1 MNRRL
6 FIRNAAT
13 FALGFPLAASL
24 TSVTSAFAAGEVTD
38 QDRILGDTNAPV
50 TIIEYASLTCPH
62 CANFHQTV
70 MPDIKANWIDTGK
83 ARLVY
88 RHMPLDGVALRGAI
102 IAECFEGDR
111 YFSFLD
117 LLFQQQKIWAF
128 GGDPMAG
135 LQKIALLAGVN
146 KERFDECLNN
156 KELANRII
164 TQARDGKAV
173 FGINSTPS
181 FVINGDVFAGGRDY
195 DAMNGLLEDAS

>member
-24 TSVTSAFAAGEVTD
+24 TSITPAFAAGEVTD

-50 TIIEYASLTCPH
+50 TMIEYASLTCPH
-62 CANFHQTV
+62 CANFHQNV
-70 MPDIKANWIDTGK
+70 MPDIKKNWLDTGK

-117 LLFQQQKIWAF
+117 LLFKQQQMWAF

-135 LQKIALLAGVN
+135 LQKIALLAGMN

-156 KELANRII
+156 EEIANRII

-181 FVINGDVFAGGRDY
+181 FVINGDVYPGGRDY
-195 DAMNGLLEDAS
+195 DAMNDLLEDAS